1 MKSNDENLEK
11 IGVDNIILMDVSNTY
26 VWNKGQ
32 KHSLKIK
39 VG

>member
-11 IGVDNIILMDVSNTY
+11 IGVDDIILMDVSNTY
-26 VWNKGQ
+26 IWNTGQ
-32 KHSLKIK
+32 KRSLKIK